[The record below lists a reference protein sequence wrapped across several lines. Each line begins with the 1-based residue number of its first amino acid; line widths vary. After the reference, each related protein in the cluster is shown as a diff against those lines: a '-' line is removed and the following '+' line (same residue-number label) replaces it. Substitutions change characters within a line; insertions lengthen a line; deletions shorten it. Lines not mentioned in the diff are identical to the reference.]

1 MNASATPSAASPVA
15 RPASAFGALLAWGG
29 DFTGSTRPA
38 ALMRMALAAIALARF
53 GAELAPFNATTLSGA
68 AASVI
73 FFLFAIM
80 SFVGYMSRLAIGG
93 LGAALLV
100 AIYLYGGLGLGVP
113 GWGHHHVYLLAIAC
127 LFLSGT
133 DCGRSY
139 SLDRWR
145 ALRAGAAPP
154 ERGTLWGQRLV
165 ALQLAALYFWTAVDK
180 TDHAFLSGERLQQ
193 IFVWT
198 YSGRALEIL
207 LAWPTL
213 IAAMAIAVVVVEY
226 WLAFAI
232 LSRRQRRYALPVG
245 LAMHAT
251 FYLMLPV
258 DTYSVTV
265 MALYLA
271 LVDPDSVHRFIDRMQ
286 GAPPR
291 GDAADAADHRL

>member
-1 MNASATPSAASPVA
+1 MSVAEIPVN
-15 RPASAFGALLAWGG
+15 RPASAFRALLAWGG

-38 ALMRMALAAIALARF
+38 ALMRMALAAIALVRF
-53 GAELAPFNATTLSGA
+53 GAELAPYNAASPSA
-68 AASVI
+68 AAAGSL
-73 FFLFAIM
+73 FFLFAAM
-80 SFVGYMSRLAIGG
+80 SFVGYMSRIAIGG
-93 LGAALLV
+93 LGAVLFL
-100 AIYLYGGLGLGVP
+100 AIYVHGGLGLGVP

-127 LFLSGT
+127 LFLAGT

-139 SLDRWR
+139 SLDRLR
-145 ALRAGAAPP
+145 ALRAGDAPP
-154 ERGTLWGQRLV
+154 ERGVLWGQRLI
-165 ALQLAALYFWTAVDK
+165 ALQLAAMYFWTAVDK
-180 TDHAFLSGERLQQ
+180 TDRAFLSGERLEQ

-198 YSGRALEIL
+198 YSGRALEFL
-207 LAWPTL
+207 LAFPAL

-258 DTYSVTV
+258 TTYSVTV

-271 LVDPDSVHRFIDRMQ
+271 LIDPDSVHRFIDRMQ

-291 GDAADAADHRL
+291 GDAADAAHHRL

>member
-1 MNASATPSAASPVA
+1 MNAVSGLRAA
-15 RPASAFGALLAWGG
+15 FAWGA

-38 ALMRMALAAIALARF
+38 ALMRMALAAIALVRF
-53 GAELAPFNATTLSGA
+53 GSELAPYNAGSPA
-68 AASVI
+68 AAAAGLL
-73 FFLFAIM
+73 FFVFAAM

-93 LGAALLV
+93 LGAVLFIAV
-100 AIYLYGGLGLGVP
+100 YVYGGLGLGVP
-113 GWGHHHVYLLAIAC
+113 GWGHHHVYLLAMAC
-127 LFLSGT
+127 LFLAGT

-139 SLDRWR
+139 SLDRLR
-145 ALRAGAAPP
+145 ALAAGVAPP
-154 ERGTLWGQRLV
+154 ERGALWGQRLI
-165 ALQLAALYFWTAVDK
+165 ALQLAAMYFWTAVDK
-180 TDHAFLSGERLQQ
+180 TDWAFLSGERLQQ

-198 YSGRALEIL
+198 YSGRALEFL
-207 LAWPTL
+207 LAWPAL

-232 LSRRQRRYALPVG
+232 LSRRQRRYALPAG

-271 LVDPDSVHRFIDRMQ
+271 LVDPDAVHRFIDRIQ
-286 GAPPR
+286 GVSSR
-291 GDAADAADHRL
+291 GDAADAAHHRL